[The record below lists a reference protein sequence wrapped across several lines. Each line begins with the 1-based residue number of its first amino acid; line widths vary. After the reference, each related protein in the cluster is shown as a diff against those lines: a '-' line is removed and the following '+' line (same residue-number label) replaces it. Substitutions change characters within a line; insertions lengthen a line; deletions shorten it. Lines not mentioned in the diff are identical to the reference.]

1 MPVSW
6 GSGLVGKYFPTPA
19 PNSGWGGDPGTGSC
33 IAWIYKIGM
42 NLLGRMGSGGCSR
55 QGEQR
60 VQRLEIPDRPWPRQ
74 RSREMEGGGGRRREG
89 YN

>member
-1 MPVSW
+1 M
-6 GSGLVGKYFPTPA
+6 GR
-19 PNSGWGGDPGTGSC
+19 

-60 VQRLEIPDRPWPRQ
+60 YKDWRLSQAMAQAEEQRD
-74 RSREMEGGGGRRREG
+74 GGRGRRRREG